1 MLKRV
6 MTSALVL
13 ALPDFNKPFIVE
25 TDASMIGVGAVL
37 MQERHPITFIS
48 KSLGPKQQVMLVYER
63 DMLAILHAVTKW
75 KHYLWGRHFTIHT
88 DHISLKYL
96 LHQKMTTPAQHL
108 WLEKLLGY
116 DYDIKYKQGRENLT
130 ADALSRIPSNEV
142 YALTTFTI
150 SSNVMA
156 EIRKSYEDDSIIQ
169 EIIKAL
175 QMSSSAHPSYTWV
188 NDHLNKKG
196 KVVVDRDPELRHK
209 LISMFHN
216 SAMGGHSGMTVTSKT
231 IGGLFYWKG
240 QLKHIRQYIR
250 ECITCQRNKHENVA
264 SLGLLQPL
272 PIPAA
277 PFIYINMDFI
287 EGLPKLEGNDVIM
300 VIVDHFSIYAHC
312 IALSHPYS
320 ASGVAKLFMNN
331 IYKLHRLPASITSDR
346 DPVFLSQFWKELFHS
361 QGVNLHYSSAYHP
374 QMEGQTEVVNKC
386 IEHYLR
392 CMTGDCPNQ

>member
-88 DHISLKYL
+88 NHISLKYL

-108 WLEKLLGY
+108 WLVKLLGY
-116 DYDIKYKQGRENLT
+116 DCDIEYKQGRENLT

-156 EIRKSYEDDSIIQ
+156 EIRKSYEDDSTIQ

-175 QMSSSAHPSYTWV
+175 
-188 NDHLNKKG
+188 
-196 KVVVDRDPELRHK
+196 
-209 LISMFHN
+209 
-216 SAMGGHSGMTVTSKT
+216 
-231 IGGLFYWKG
+231 
-240 QLKHIRQYIR
+240 
-250 ECITCQRNKHENVA
+250 
-264 SLGLLQPL
+264 
-272 PIPAA
+272 
-277 PFIYINMDFI
+277 
-287 EGLPKLEGNDVIM
+287 
-300 VIVDHFSIYAHC
+300 
-312 IALSHPYS
+312 
-320 ASGVAKLFMNN
+320 
-331 IYKLHRLPASITSDR
+331 
-346 DPVFLSQFWKELFHS
+346 
-361 QGVNLHYSSAYHP
+361 
-374 QMEGQTEVVNKC
+374 
-386 IEHYLR
+386 
-392 CMTGDCPNQ
+392 